1 MKKNHDII
9 AGFKAVE
16 FMRQERDQISN
27 EIQNLTFNEL
37 QKYFEERRIQLTNVN
52 SFAEVVAL

>member
-1 MKKNHDII
+1 MQVHLLDIINIMKTNNDII

-27 EIQNLTFNEL
+27 EIQNLTLMNFKNIL
-37 QKYFEERRIQLTNVN
+37 KNDADN
-52 SFAEVVAL
+52 